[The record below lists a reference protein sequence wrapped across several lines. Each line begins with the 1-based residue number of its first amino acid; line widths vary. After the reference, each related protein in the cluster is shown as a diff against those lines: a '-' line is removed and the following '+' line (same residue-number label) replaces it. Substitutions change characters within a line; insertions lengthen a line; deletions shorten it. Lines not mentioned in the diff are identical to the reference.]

1 MEFTISELEEKT
13 GLNRRTIHFYVKE
26 GVISPP
32 SGMGGAARYGE
43 EHLFRLLLIH
53 EMQKSHLKLSG
64 VRETL
69 DQMTLE
75 QMKDIALNMSPPSI
89 ARNKQLFESWLAD
102 ELQSGKM
109 KDMKKESASPSAKAW
124 NFSFLDI
131 AKGMAST
138 STERTGS
145 INHRSVISQRKIPA
159 KGGIWE
165 RIEIAEGV
173 EVHLRS
179 DLASKYR
186 HMIVELADRI
196 RNKS

>member
-13 GLNRRTIHFYVKE
+13 GLNRRTIHFYVKKE

-32 SGMGGAARYGE
+32 LGNGWSSPIWGGAP
-43 EHLFRLLLIH
+43 
-53 EMQKSHLKLSG
+53 LSAPADT
-64 VRETL
+64 RNAEFLPETIRCAG
-69 DQMTLE
+69 DPRSNDIRADE
-75 QMKDIALNMSPPSI
+75 DIADMSPPSI

-102 ELQSGKM
+102 ELQSGNERHEERIGISM
-109 KDMKKESASPSAKAW
+109 TKAW

-138 STERTGS
+138 STGENGF
-145 INHRSVISQRKIPA
+145 HQPPFGHIPT
-159 KGGIWE
+159 KNSGQGRNLE